1 MDKNTLIGLVLLL
14 ALFLGYSLWITPSKK
29 ERAEMQRQHDSLV
42 AAQEAEQLAAAQAI
56 VEEQRAEQQA
66 EAMDEASA
74 LAVSEN
80 ASYQQKTLRYGAFV
94 RAAEK
99 PERLQPL
106 CVENDFY
113 RITFDSK
120 GGRIS
125 RVEMK
130 GVQTFDSLP
139 VVLFDESAE
148 GINRFGFDFVSN
160 YLELNTNDF
169 YFVSLQDEERPLKV
183 SGNDSLQVEFRLYA
197 DKDAFV
203 QDSNAYISYVY
214 TVRGNDYRTGLKVSV
229 HHLEK
234 YITRTQSE
242 WNLNWQLQLRR
253 QEKNLKNEMIATT
266 VYYSD
271 ADDVEHLA
279 ESDVKNDSDSYAT
292 ALKWISF
299 KQQYFTST
307 LIAGNNFAHAT
318 LVADAEH
325 GEGTPKRALKVL
337 RANIA
342 VPLASLENDVFHF
355 DFYFGP
361 NKYKLLKQ
369 YKIKME
375 NQIQLGGKLVAWIN
389 KYAVIPVFDFFSR
402 FNWNYGL
409 IILMLTIILKLVLLP
424 LTYSNYRSTAKMRV
438 MKPEI
443 EAINAKY
450 PKQEDAMKKQQAT
463 MAFYKQ
469 CGIKPAGGCLP
480 MLLQWPILVAM
491 FRFFPASYELRQ
503 QPFLWADD
511 LSTYDSVLDLPFNI
525 PFYGDHVSLFTLLM
539 TAATL
544 AYTIISNKQMATTG
558 NEQSMKMMKWM
569 MYLMPIMFLGIFNN
583 YSAGLS
589 YYYLL
594 FNLTTFLQ
602 MFIFRYAVNDEKLR
616 AKLLANKKKPVKK
629 SKWETRYEAMMKQQ
643 QAMQREQLQA
653 RKR

>member
-14 ALFLGYSLWITPSKK
+14 GLFLGYSLWITPSKE

-42 AAQEAEQLAAAQAI
+42 AAKEAEQLAAAQA
-56 VEEQRAEQQA
+56 VVDEQRAEQSAAAMEEATAVA
-66 EAMDEASA
+66 ESEEAG
-74 LAVSEN
+74 
-80 ASYQQKTLRYGAFV
+80 YQQKMLRYGHFV
-94 RAAEK
+94 NAAVQ
-99 PERLQPL
+99 PETSRPIS
-106 CVENDFY
+106 VENDLY
-113 RITFDSK
+113 RMTFDCK

-160 YLELNTNDF
+160 YLELNTSDF
-169 YFVSLQDEERPLKV
+169 YFIPVQAENQSLKV
-183 SGNDSLQVEFRLYA
+183 SGKDSLQLEFRLYA
-197 DKDAFV
+197 DKDASSL
-203 QDSNAYISYVY
+203 DSEAYIAYIY
-214 TVRGNDYRTGLKVSV
+214 TIRGNNYRTGLQVQV
-229 HHLEK
+229 HHMEK

-253 QEKNLKNEMIATT
+253 QEKNLKNEMTATT

-271 ADDVEHLA
+271 AEDVEHLA
-279 ESDVKNDSDSYAT
+279 ESDVKSDSDAYAT

-307 LIAGNNFAHAT
+307 IIAADHFSHAT
-318 LVADAEH
+318 LVVDAEH
-325 GEGTPKRALKVL
+325 GEGTPKRALKVM
-337 RANIA
+337 RANA
-342 VPLASLENDVFHF
+342 ALPLASLENDAFGF

-369 YKIKME
+369 YQLKME

-409 IILMLTIILKLVLLP
+409 IILMLTVILKLILLP

-450 PKQEDAMKKQQAT
+450 PKPEDAMKKQQAT
-463 MAFYKQ
+463 MSLYKQ

-511 LSTYDSVLDLPFNI
+511 LSTYDSILDLSFNI
-525 PFYGDHVSLFTLLM
+525 PLYGDHVSLFTLLM

-544 AYTIISNKQMATTG
+544 AYTIISNRQMAPTG

-594 FNLTTFLQ
+594 FNLTTFVQ

-616 AKLLANKKKPVKK
+616 AKLLARKKQPVKK
-629 SKWETRYEAMMKQQ
+629 SKWETRYEEMMKQQ
-643 QAMQREQLQA
+643 QAMQRSQASA

>member
-14 ALFLGYSLWITPSKK
+14 ALFLGYSLWITPSKE

-42 AAQEAEQLAAAQAI
+42 AAQEAEQLAAAQA
-56 VEEQRAEQQA
+56 VVDGQRAEQQA
-66 EAMDEASA
+66 EATAEAA
-74 LAVSEN
+74 AVAESED
-80 ASYQQKTLRYGAFV
+80 ASFQQQQLRYGAFV
-94 RAAEK
+94 HAAEK
-99 PERLQPL
+99 PESRDTLR
-106 CVENDFY
+106 VENDRY
-113 RITFDSK
+113 RLTFDCK

-125 RVEMK
+125 RVELK

-148 GINRFGFDFVSN
+148 GTNRFGFSFVSN
-160 YLELNTNDF
+160 YLELNTNDL
-169 YFVSLQDEERPLKV
+169 YFVPMQKSGELKV
-183 SGNDSLQVEFRLYA
+183 SGKDSLQVEFRLYP
-197 DKDAFV
+197 DRDAYV
-203 QDSNAYISYVY
+203 LDSESYISYIY
-214 TVRGNDYRTGLKVSV
+214 TVRGNDYRTGLKVHV
-229 HHLEK
+229 YRMEK

-242 WNLNWQLQLRR
+242 WNLDWQLQLRR
-253 QEKNLKNEMIATT
+253 QEKNMKNEMTATT

-279 ESDVKNDSDSYAT
+279 ESDVKSDSDAYAT

-307 LIAGNNFAHAT
+307 IIAADKFAHAT
-318 LVADAEH
+318 VAADAGH

-337 RANIA
+337 RANVA
-342 VPLASLENDVFHF
+342 VPLASLEDNVFDF

-402 FNWNYGL
+402 FHWNYGL
-409 IILMLTIILKLVLLP
+409 IILMLTLILKVVLLP

-450 PKQEDAMKKQQAT
+450 PKPEDAMKKQKAT
-463 MAFYKQ
+463 MDLYKQ

-511 LSTYDSVLDLPFNI
+511 LSTYDSILDLSFNI
-525 PFYGDHVSLFTLLM
+525 PLYGDHVSLFTLLM

-544 AYTIISNKQMATTG
+544 AYTIINNRQMALTG

-569 MYLMPIMFLGIFNN
+569 TYLMPIMFLGIFNN

-602 MFIFRYAVNDEKLR
+602 IFIFRYAVNDEKLR
-616 AKLLANKKKPVKK
+616 AKLLAKKKQPVKK
-629 SKWETRYEAMMKQQ
+629 SKLETRYEEIMKQQ
-643 QAMQREQLQA
+643 QAMQRGQAPA

>member
-1 MDKNTLIGLVLLL
+1 MDKNTLIGLVLIMG
-14 ALFLGYSLWITPSKK
+14 LFLGYSLYISPSKE
-29 ERAEMQRQHDSLV
+29 ERAEMQRQHDSMV
-42 AAQEAEQLAAAQAI
+42 AAQEAAQLAYADSIVAAQ
-56 VEEQRAEQQA
+56 VEGEPAVAGSEGTA
-66 EAMDEASA
+66 GTEASA
-74 LAVSEN
+74 SYAQKASRAGHFVHAAAV
-80 ASYQQKTLRYGAFV
+80 
-94 RAAEK
+94 
-99 PERLQPL
+99 PEDTGR
-106 CVENDFY
+106 CMVENDKY
-113 RITFDSK
+113 RLWFSRK
-120 GGRIS
+120 GGRICK
-125 RVEMK
+125 VELK
-130 GVQTFDSLP
+130 QVQTFDSLP
-139 VVLFDESAE
+139 VVLFDDAAGDE
-148 GINRFGFDFVSN
+148 NRFGLDFVSN

-169 YFVSLQDEERPLKV
+169 YFVPMQSEREGLKV
-183 SGNDSLQVEFRLYA
+183 SGDDSLQLEYRLYP
-197 DKDAFV
+197 DNGEEQSDT
-203 QDSNAYISYVY
+203 DAYIAYIY
-214 TVRGNDYRTGLKVSV
+214 TIRGNDYRTGLEIRVRNMEG
-229 HHLEK
+229 HLM
-234 YITRTQSE
+234 RTQSE
-242 WNLNWQLQLRR
+242 WNLNWQLRLRR
-253 QEKNLKNEMIATT
+253 QEKNMKNELMATT

-279 ESDVKNDSDSYAT
+279 ESDVKSDSDNYTT
-292 ALKWISF
+292 ALRWVSF

-307 LIAGNNFAHAT
+307 LIAEKQFAHAT
-318 LVADAEH
+318 LVSDASRGAE
-325 GEGTPKRALKVL
+325 TPERALKL
-337 RANIA
+337 LKARMAL
-342 VPLASLENDVFHF
+342 PLQSLQSDGYRF

-361 NKYKLLKQ
+361 NKYSLLKQ
-369 YKIKME
+369 YKIKLE
-375 NQIQLGGKLVAWIN
+375 NQIQLGGRLVAWIN

-409 IILMLTIILKLVLLP
+409 IILMLTIILKVVLLP

-450 PKQEDAMKKQQAT
+450 PKQEDMMKKQQAT

-503 QPFLWADD
+503 QPFLWAKD
-511 LSTYDSVLDLPFNI
+511 LSTYDSILDLSFNI
-525 PFYGDHVSLFTLLM
+525 PMYGDHVSLFTLLM

-544 AYTIISNKQMATTG
+544 AYTIISSKQMANTG

-594 FNLTTFLQ
+594 FNLTTFAQ

-616 AKLLANKKKPVKK
+616 EKLLAKKKQPVRK
-629 SKWETRYEAMMKQQ
+629 SKWEARYEAMMKQQ
-643 QAMQREQLQA
+643 QAMQRGQNAA

>member
-1 MDKNTLIGLVLLL
+1 MDKNTLIGLILILG
-14 ALFLGYSLWITPSKK
+14 LFLGYSLYISPSKE

-42 AAQEAEQLAAAQAI
+42 AAQEAEQLAYADSVIAARESGQEGMETADTSRSEAGYAHNRSQYGHF
-56 VEEQRAEQQA
+56 VKAGMVPAE
-66 EAMDEASA
+66 DE
-74 LAVSEN
+74 VSVV
-80 ASYQQKTLRYGAFV
+80 S
-94 RAAEK
+94 
-99 PERLQPL
+99 
-106 CVENDFY
+106 VENDLY
-113 RITFDSK
+113 RLWIDRR
-120 GGRIS
+120 GGRICK
-125 RVEMK
+125 VELK
-130 GVQTFDSLP
+130 NVRTFDSLP
-139 VVLFDESAE
+139 VVLFDETSGDA
-148 GINRFGFDFVSN
+148 NRFGFDFISN

-169 YFVSLQDEERPLKV
+169 CFVPMQGSGKDIRV
-183 SGNDSLQVEFRLYA
+183 SGNDSVQLEYRLYP
-197 DKDAFV
+197 DKGEDGFDTA
-203 QDSNAYISYVY
+203 SYIAYIY
-214 TVRGNDYRTGLKVSV
+214 TVRGNDYRTGLEVRIRNM
-229 HHLEK
+229 EP

-253 QEKNLKNEMIATT
+253 QEKNMKNELMATT

-279 ESDVKNDSDSYAT
+279 ESDVKSDSDAYTT

-307 LIAGNNFAHAT
+307 LIAGKQFAHAV
-318 LVADAEH
+318 LVSDASRN
-325 GEGTPKRALKVL
+325 GDTPERALKKL
-337 RANIA
+337 KANMA
-342 VPLASLENDVFHF
+342 VPLTSLQNDGFSF

-361 NKYKLLKQ
+361 NKYSLLKQ
-369 YKIKME
+369 YKVKLE

-409 IILMLTIILKLVLLP
+409 IILMLTIILKVVLLP

-450 PKQEDAMKKQQAT
+450 PKQEDMMKKQQAT
-463 MAFYKQ
+463 MALYKQ

-503 QPFLWADD
+503 QPFLWAKD

-525 PFYGDHVSLFTLLM
+525 PLYGDHVSLFTLLM

-544 AYTIISNKQMATTG
+544 AYTMINNKQMATTG

-594 FNLTTFLQ
+594 FNLTTFAQ
-602 MFIFRYAVNDEKLR
+602 MFIFRYASNDEKLR
-616 AKLLANKKKPVKK
+616 EKLLAKKKQPVKK
-629 SKWETRYEAMMKQQ
+629 SKWEARYEAMMKQQ
-643 QAMQREQLQA
+643 QAMQRGQA
-653 RKR
+653 ASRKR

>member
-1 MDKNTLIGLVLLL
+1 MDKNTLIGLVLIMG
-14 ALFLGYSLWITPSKK
+14 LFLGYSLYISPSKE
-29 ERAEMQRQHDSLV
+29 ERAEMQRQHDSMV
-42 AAQEAEQLAAAQAI
+42 AAQEAEQLAMADSVIAAMQGGAGDPTSESVKAPDSI
-56 VEEQRAEQQA
+56 SGSGYSQKLLHYGHFVHAS
-66 EAMDEASA
+66 EAPDGDS
-74 LAVSEN
+74 LYS
-80 ASYQQKTLRYGAFV
+80 
-94 RAAEK
+94 
-99 PERLQPL
+99 
-106 CVENDFY
+106 VENDHY
-113 RITFDSK
+113 RIWFSRK
-120 GGRIS
+120 GGRICK
-125 RVEMK
+125 VELK
-130 GVQTFDSLP
+130 GVRTFDSLP
-139 VVLFDESAE
+139 VVLFDEGTGAE
-148 GINRFGFDFVSN
+148 NRFGLDFVSN

-169 YFVSLQDEERPLKV
+169 YFTPVQPLKAGLKV
-183 SGNDSLQVEFRLYA
+183 SGNDSVQIEYRLYA
-197 DKDAFV
+197 DRNEAES
-203 QDSNAYISYVY
+203 DSSSYIAYVY
-214 TVRGNDYRTGLKVSV
+214 TVRGNDYRTGLEIRIRNMEG
-229 HHLEK
+229 H
-234 YITRTQSE
+234 ITRTQSE
-242 WNLNWQLQLRR
+242 WNLDWQLRLRR
-253 QEKNLKNEMIATT
+253 QEKNMKNELMATT

-279 ESDVKNDSDSYAT
+279 ESDVKSDSDSYTT
-292 ALKWISF
+292 ALRWVSF

-307 LIAGNNFAHAT
+307 LIAEKQFAHAT
-318 LVADAEH
+318 LVSDASRGAE
-325 GEGTPKRALKVL
+325 TPERALKL
-337 RANIA
+337 LKARMAL
-342 VPLASLENDVFHF
+342 PLQSLQSEGYRF

-361 NKYKLLKQ
+361 NKYSLLKQ
-369 YKIKME
+369 YKIKLE

-409 IILMLTIILKLVLLP
+409 IILMLTIILKVVLLP

-450 PKQEDAMKKQQAT
+450 PKQEDMMKKQQAT
-463 MAFYKQ
+463 MALYKQ

-503 QPFLWADD
+503 QPFLWAKD

-525 PFYGDHVSLFTLLM
+525 PLYGDHVSLFTLLM

-544 AYTIISNKQMATTG
+544 AYTVINNKQMATTG

-594 FNLTTFLQ
+594 FNLTTFAQ

-616 AKLLANKKKPVKK
+616 EKLLAKKKQPVRK
-629 SKWETRYEAMMKQQ
+629 SKWEARYEAMMKQQ
-643 QAMQREQLQA
+643 QAMQRGQNAA

>member
-1 MDKNTLIGLVLLL
+1 MDKNTLIGLVLIMG
-14 ALFLGYSLWITPSKK
+14 LFLGYSLYISPSKE
-29 ERAEMQRQHDSLV
+29 ERAEMQRQHDSMV
-42 AAQEAEQLAAAQAI
+42 AAQEAAQLAYADSIVAAQA
-56 VEEQRAEQQA
+56 EGEPAAAGSEGTA
-66 EAMDEASA
+66 GTEASA
-74 LAVSEN
+74 SYAQKASQAGHFVHAAAV
-80 ASYQQKTLRYGAFV
+80 
-94 RAAEK
+94 
-99 PERLQPL
+99 PEDTGR
-106 CVENDFY
+106 CMVENDKY
-113 RITFDSK
+113 RLWFSRK
-120 GGRIS
+120 GGRICK
-125 RVEMK
+125 VELK
-130 GVQTFDSLP
+130 QVQTFDSLP
-139 VVLFDESAE
+139 VVLFDDAAGDE
-148 GINRFGFDFVSN
+148 NRFGLDFVSN

-169 YFVSLQDEERPLKV
+169 YFVPMQPEREGLKV
-183 SGNDSLQVEFRLYA
+183 SGDDSLQLEYRLYP
-197 DKDAFV
+197 DNGEELSDT
-203 QDSNAYISYVY
+203 NAYIAYIY
-214 TVRGNDYRTGLKVSV
+214 TIRGNDYRTGLEIRVRNMEG
-229 HHLEK
+229 HMM
-234 YITRTQSE
+234 RTQSE
-242 WNLNWQLQLRR
+242 WNLNWQLRLRR
-253 QEKNLKNEMIATT
+253 QEKNMKNELMATT

-279 ESDVKNDSDSYAT
+279 ESDVKSDSDNYTT
-292 ALKWISF
+292 ALRWVSF

-307 LIAGNNFAHAT
+307 LIAEKQFAHAT
-318 LVADAEH
+318 LVSDASRGAE
-325 GEGTPKRALKVL
+325 TPERALKL
-337 RANIA
+337 LKARMAL
-342 VPLASLENDVFHF
+342 PLQSLQSDGYRF

-361 NKYKLLKQ
+361 NKYSLLKQ
-369 YKIKME
+369 YKIKLE
-375 NQIQLGGKLVAWIN
+375 NQIQLGGRLVAWIN

-409 IILMLTIILKLVLLP
+409 IILMLTIILKVVLLP

-450 PKQEDAMKKQQAT
+450 PKQEDMMKKQQAT
-463 MAFYKQ
+463 MALYKQ

-503 QPFLWADD
+503 QPFLWAKD

-525 PFYGDHVSLFTLLM
+525 PLYGDHVSLFTLLM

-544 AYTIISNKQMATTG
+544 AYTVINNKQMATTG

-594 FNLTTFLQ
+594 FNLTTFAQ

-616 AKLLANKKKPVKK
+616 EKLLAKKKQPVRK
-629 SKWETRYEAMMKQQ
+629 SKWEARYEAMMKQQ
-643 QAMQREQLQA
+643 QAMQRGQNAA